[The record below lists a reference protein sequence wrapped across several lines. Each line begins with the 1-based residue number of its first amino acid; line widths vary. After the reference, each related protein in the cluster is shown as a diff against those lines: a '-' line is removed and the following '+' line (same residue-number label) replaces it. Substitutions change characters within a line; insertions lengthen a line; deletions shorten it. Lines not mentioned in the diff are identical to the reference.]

1 MDIDGYRL
9 PDDVIIPGMEG
20 TTTHKRESLFH
31 SNAHEDTILQKER
44 DSAPKYNSSSKS
56 SSKGDSGDKRKIV
69 DELLDSIGSIVVPP
83 PVLLA
88 TEAGLVLL
96 ALQQPNLFNVYTL
109 GAVVTSYVMYKQH
122 LL

>member
-1 MDIDGYRL
+1 MNIEGYTL
-9 PDDVIIPGMEG
+9 PDDVILPGMEG

-31 SNAHEDTILQKER
+31 SNAHEDTVLMKER
-44 DSAPKYNSSSKS
+44 EIPPNYNRGSK
-56 SSKGDSGDKRKIV
+56 DKLGNGANNKRV
-69 DELLDSIGSIVVPP
+69 LDDLLDSITTIVVPP

-109 GAVVTSYVMYKQH
+109 GAVATSYVMYKQH
-122 LL
+122 MI